1 MKTMQQRR
9 VGISIMMMMSLS
21 TVLRLVLVSRRVEAV
36 DTRNIIVKEAS
47 VAGRWRRRRC
57 TSSRGGAEETTT
69 MPTQTERAVARI
81 AERIKPRVGDRFATS
96 TGRTNERCVNRVIKR
111 FTARETSRLGIPSRR
126 MESLSLHAS
135 SAGATSRAIGTGAA
149 TRRRRRRRRRRIR
162 RPRMVTIGCV
172 TRVTNAGDGR
182 NKRNR
187 VKRCGVQSVRLSVD
201 GCSSPIRAIKKPSV
215 VSCVITRSGID

>member
-1 MKTMQQRR
+1 VKTMQRRR
-9 VGISIMMMMSLS
+9 VGSSIMMMMSLS
-21 TVLRLVLVSRRVEAV
+21 TVRRLAVLVPVSRRVEAV

-47 VAGRWRRRRC
+47 AGRWRRRRC
-57 TSSRGGAEETTT
+57 TSSRGDAEETT
-69 MPTQTERAVARI
+69 MPTRMKRAAARI
-81 AERIKPRVGDRFATS
+81 AERMKPRVGDRFATS

-126 MESLSLHAS
+126 MESLSLRAS

-149 TRRRRRRRRRRIR
+149 TTRRRRRRRRIR
-162 RPRMVTIGCV
+162 RRRMVTTGCV